1 MTARTGSGTTLA
13 AITNRARGFW
23 TYYRRYTNTA
33 IHAAATA
40 ALTAFGLLIFID
52 PSFAWLAI
60 ASYLLPPV
68 VLYALG
74 SDVGSDR
81 SADVEPTDG
90 PVRTRDDRTT
100 IVDGGPDSDAGS
112 GRTDT
117 DGDADHD
124 GPDADADGTDV
135 DRDGSDADSDGS
147 DGDADG
153 RDLDYDGPDL
163 DHDGP
168 DRDADGPDSDSDSDG
183 PDADADGA
191 DVDRDGP
198 DLDRDG

>member
-1 MTARTGSGTTLA
+1 MTARTGFTTAPA

-23 TYYRRYTNTA
+23 AYYRRYTNTA

-68 VLYALG
+68 VLYAIG

-81 SADVEPTDG
+81 SAVEPTDG
-90 PVRTRDDRTT
+90 PVRIRDI

-124 GPDADADGTDV
+124 GPDGDADGTDV
-135 DRDGSDADSDGS
+135 DRDGSDGDSDGS

-153 RDLDYDGPDL
+153 RDLDYDGPD
-163 DHDGP
+163 
-168 DRDADGPDSDSDSDG
+168 
-183 PDADADGA
+183 
-191 DVDRDGP
+191 VDRDG
-198 DLDRDG
+198 